1 MKIYEIISEQEIEE
15 APVGWAKRA
24 AYGVGRR
31 LGFGTSAAKGDVAA
45 EANRLKAALGKW
57 MAGSGLKGKLT
68 IDQLEQFLAQVGYS
82 GVAKKVVQDM
92 RGTKS
97 TAQKAG
103 AAVAKG
109 AKAAKAA
116 GQAVA
121 KGAKAVAKGR
131 LATANNPGAAP
142 QQALNQSMT
151 NEYHDRLAE
160 LDLTTEKPLTNKE
173 IDAAILKA
181 VQYGY
186 QGTGAKA
193 DKGQWAYEPEKQAAP
208 AEPKKQAADTA
219 KGFDPKSIP
228 KGTTINVGGEE
239 YTWHGGQFATD
250 KNKYLSKAMN
260 QKIKSNPEVLKAL
273 ITLNKAGVGA

>member
-1 MKIYEIISEQEIEE
+1 MKLYEIVSQPEQDIEE
-15 APVGWAKRA
+15 APVGMLKRA
-24 AYGVGRR
+24 AYGIGRR
-31 LGFGTSAAKGDVAA
+31 LGSGSAAAKGDVAA
-45 EANRLKAALGKW
+45 EANRLKAALKKW

-97 TAQKAG
+97 AAQKAG

-109 AKAAKAA
+109 AKAA

-121 KGAKAVAKGR
+121 KGAKAVAQGR
-131 LATANNPGAAP
+131 SATANNPGAAP

-208 AEPKKQAADTA
+208 AEPAAQAADTA

-239 YTWHGGQFATD
+239 YTWHGGQFTTA
-250 KNKYLSKAMN
+250 KNKMLSKKMN
-260 QKIKSNPEVLKAL
+260 QKIKSDPEVLKAL